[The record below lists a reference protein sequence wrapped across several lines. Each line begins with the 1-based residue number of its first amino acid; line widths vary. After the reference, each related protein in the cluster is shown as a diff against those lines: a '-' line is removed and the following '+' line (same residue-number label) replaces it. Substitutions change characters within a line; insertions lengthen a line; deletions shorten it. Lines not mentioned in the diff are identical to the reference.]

1 MCVGA
6 VFLSF
11 FDRIVSYH
19 PLQESQRFS
28 LLRWCFFPR
37 RANKKG
43 LYQPAWQA
51 EDSHIIC
58 SNISRSLPKPVTM
71 RRLRTVRSFYIFY
84 LGVVSLREMS
94 HRTNVYQRITRLAKH
109 IRGTERVHGR
119 HVATLYMNA
128 KTFLLFTSF
137 SQFCSPTCSV
147 NCLQN
152 CKLMSLIYL

>member
-1 MCVGA
+1 MFVGA

-19 PLQESQRFS
+19 PLQEWQRFS

-58 SNISRSLPKPVTM
+58 SNILRSLPKPVTM
-71 RRLRTVRSFYIFY
+71 RRLRTMCSFYIF
-84 LGVVSLREMS
+84 
-94 HRTNVYQRITRLAKH
+94 N
-109 IRGTERVHGR
+109 
-119 HVATLYMNA
+119 
-128 KTFLLFTSF
+128 
-137 SQFCSPTCSV
+137 
-147 NCLQN
+147 
-152 CKLMSLIYL
+152 